1 LEGSF
6 LLFSTPHFLQ
16 QQQHCRHHHHHLPN
30 YSVVTKVKKF

>member
-16 QQQHCRHHHHHLPN
+16 QQQHCRHHHHLPN
-30 YSVVTKVKKF
+30 SVVTKVKKF